1 MKIDLVELK
10 INGEKSYY
18 TVTSGALGHLVI
30 ATDSTDYNRMYLG
43 TREEISQA
51 IKSGNGGNYLSLW
64 KFCVWEDAFERVDNF
79 FINFCPFCG
88 EKIEVSVVEEKDV
101 SDTYKKLE
109 EKKNFFE
116 EEVRNIDRQMA
127 ELYKVTEYRED

>member
-1 MKIDLVELK
+1 M
-10 INGEKSYY
+10 
-18 TVTSGALGHLVI
+18 
-30 ATDSTDYNRMYLG
+30 
-43 TREEISQA
+43 
-51 IKSGNGGNYLSLW
+51 
-64 KFCVWEDAFERVDNF
+64 
-79 FINFCPFCG
+79 
-88 EKIEVSVVEEKDV
+88 SVVEEKDV